1 MSCNKLLNAKG
12 DTIVVYGTGTRYTWT
27 TGWMLVHGM
36 SEVDVLL
43 NVRDI
48 TGNWQGKPCYQ
59 TATALPELP
68 DSPTVFTAGSYVTSA
83 SFTHFRETLSIT
95 DKYWIRFG
103 VAASNT
109 SGVNLGSAEVTMQ
122 VSHAQCGSQV
132 GLVTAV
138 IHPGMISGTDVNI
151 FEVGGFTPTIGFDK
165 MMAAIVVMNN
175 LSTYLEDQ
183 LFVRTANDPR
193 APNDWVACE
202 TGYDNPASGNSQRNT
217 GALSAPAGAS
227 VTSYLLMQFGIG
239 ARMKSGAGG
248 NPRAE
253 IHIGVCRS
261 NT

>member
-12 DTIVVYGTGTRYTWT
+12 DSIVVYGTSTRYTWT

-36 SEVDVLL
+36 GEVDVLL
-43 NVRDI
+43 NVRDV

-68 DSPTVFTAGSYVTSA
+68 DSPTVFSGGSYVSSA
-83 SFTHFRETLSIT
+83 GFTHFRETLSIT

-109 SGVNLGSAEVTMQ
+109 SGVNLGSAQVDMQ
-122 VSHAQCGSQV
+122 VSHSQCGSQV
-132 GLVTAV
+132 ALVKAV
-138 IHPGMISGTDVNI
+138 IHPGMISGTDTNV
-151 FEVGGFTPTIGFDK
+151 FEAGDFTPTIGFSK
-165 MMAAIVVMNN
+165 VMAAIVVMNN
-175 LSTYLEDQ
+175 LSDYLEDQ

-202 TGYDNPASGNSQRNT
+202 AGWSNPASGNSQRNT
-217 GALSAPAGAS
+217 TALSAPGGAS

-239 ARMKSGAGG
+239 ARQKSGAGG

-253 IHIGVCRS
+253 MYVAIARS
-261 NT
+261 NA